1 MDREGFGI
9 SPLNGRAFKAV
20 CDRGRRRPARRLI
33 DYERFFFPLDSI
45 REWNRIYGRRGFVQY
60 QCVWPLEESRAGLIE
75 VLEQVTRSRRA
86 SFLAVLKQF
95 VPQQRVLSFPMP
107 RYTPALHFPVRAG
120 LMAFLDPLDGV

>member
-45 REWNRIYGRRGFVQY
+45 REWNRIYGLRGFVQY

-75 VLEQVTRSRRA
+75 VLEEVTRSRRA
-86 SFLAVLKQF
+86 SFFAVLKNF
-95 VPQQRVLSFPMP
+95 APPEGVFTFPLP
-107 RYTPALHFPVRAG
+107 GYTLALASPS
-120 LMAFLDPLDGV
+120 LDDC